1 MSHHQSSS
9 YERSSRWMWQ
19 ISASCC
25 WIWEAKSVASINCS
39 CSSYHHCKIRKC
51 LFFIV
56 PLCSCLII
64 RGLFAVLH
72 SLVLLLL
79 PIIDEKAI
87 FVYLVLQ
94 GKVEGKVFNAFIVV
108 DLHLRG
114 ILIGLKVFDD
124 IREPDWQT
132 IIPATTR
139 MQWCQ
144 DIIHFIGKELCF
156 RGLTQRHFE
165 NVRWGGL
172 WFLLDSRGVFNLPL
186 LSPLFFH
193 SYSNTSGEV
202 LINRVW
208 LIMKHVHSRMTK
220 MTEMQCGCK
229 PGSFA
234 QGKLDFYV
242 LCTLSVQWHKKT
254 RESSSPKW
262 EHEPDY
268 G

>member
-1 MSHHQSSS
+1 MP
-9 YERSSRWMWQ
+9 
-19 ISASCC
+19 
-25 WIWEAKSVASINCS
+25 V
-39 CSSYHHCKIRKC
+39 
-51 LFFIV
+51 FIA
-56 PLCSCLII
+56 PLCSCLIL

-94 GKVEGKVFNAFIVV
+94 GKVEGKVFNAFVVV

-124 IREPDWQT
+124 IREPDRQA

-144 DIIHFIGKELCF
+144 DIINFIGKEFCF
-156 RGLTQRHFE
+156 RGLTQR
-165 NVRWGGL
+165 L
-172 WFLLDSRGVFNLPL
+172 WNCQMGEACGFCWILRVFLISPCCLP
-186 LSPLFFH
+186 FFC

-208 LIMKHVHSRMTK
+208 LIMKRVHSRTTE

-229 PGSFA
+229 LGSFVPH
-234 QGKLDFYV
+234 KLAFYV
-242 LCTLSVQWHKKT
+242 LCTLSVQWHKKHEKVAHPN
-254 RESSSPKW
+254 ESMNQTMASRIMFSFI
-262 EHEPDY
+262 